1 MSHKVSPIAH
11 RLGGIIDWK
20 SRWFN
25 TREYRK
31 NLKEDVLVR
40 EFLKKHLR
48 AMGIASVEIERHAN
62 TMSIILATSRP
73 GLIIG
78 RGGAGVEEL
87 RKKILS
93 IIVGLRKDDERRIP
107 QIRLE
112 VKEIRT
118 PELYAEL
125 VAQQIAEQLERRAPF
140 RRTIKQSL
148 DRVMSQKAVEGVR
161 IMVKGRL
168 DGREMARKEWVMA
181 GRLPLQTIRAD
192 IDYAHVNANT
202 NFGVIGVKTWIYK
215 GDKLDS
221 PKN

>member
-1 MSHKVSPIAH
+1 M
-11 RLGGIIDWK
+11 
-20 SRWFN
+20 
-25 TREYRK
+25 
-31 NLKEDVLVR
+31 
-40 EFLKKHLR
+40 
-48 AMGIASVEIERHAN
+48 
-62 TMSIILATSRP
+62 
-73 GLIIG
+73 
-78 RGGAGVEEL
+78 

-93 IIVGLRKDDERRIP
+93 IIVGLRKNDERKIP

-125 VAQQIAEQLERRAPF
+125 VAQQIADQLEHRAPF